1 MAFTQRIANIMKST
15 WEKNITA
22 RPARLSNDLRL
33 DKIDKFIRILFIVS
47 ADLFISICYLF
58 NQLNVLLRFF
68 LDFE

>member
-1 MAFTQRIANIMKST
+1 MKST